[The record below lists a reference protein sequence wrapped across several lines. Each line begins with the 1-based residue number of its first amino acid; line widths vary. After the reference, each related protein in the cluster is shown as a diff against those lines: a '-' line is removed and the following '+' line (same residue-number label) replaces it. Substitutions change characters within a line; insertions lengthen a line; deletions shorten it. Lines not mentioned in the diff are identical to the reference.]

1 MFGQLLILFLS
12 PSLVYSSVL
21 LSGGL
26 YCTDSG
32 LTNTIHA
39 VPGTTISITCA
50 VDNTDGGLNLLI
62 WTIPSIGV
70 QVANV
75 NGIIGADPSVQPEFI
90 STINSANNTDATTNA
105 TLSFTA
111 VSELDGAVVNCRADD
126 ASVTESCTL
135 YILSELY
142 HY

>member
-1 MFGQLLILFLS
+1 M
-12 PSLVYSSVL
+12 YSSVL
-21 LSGGL
+21 LSDGP

-50 VDNTDGGLNLLI
+50 TDNPDGGTNLLI
-62 WTIPSIGV
+62 WTIPSFGV
-70 QVANV
+70 QVANL
-75 NGIIGADPSVQPEFI
+75 NGVLGADAVQPEFS
-90 STINSANNTDATTNA
+90 STVNSADIIDATTNA
-105 TLSFTA
+105 TLSFPA
-111 VSELDGAVVNCRADD
+111 VSELDGAVVNCIDLL
-126 ASVTESCTL
+126 SVTQSCTL

>member
-1 MFGQLLILFLS
+1 MLLLVVLFLS

-21 LSGGL
+21 LSDGL

-39 VPGTTISITCA
+39 VPDTTISITCA
-50 VDNTDGGLNLLI
+50 TDNPDTENNLLV
-62 WTIPSIGV
+62 WTIPSFGV
-70 QVANV
+70 SVANF
-75 NGIIGADPSVQPEFI
+75 GG
-90 STINSANNTDATTNA
+90 ANNGDDDQSEFFSTVNSFNNAEATTNA
-105 TLSFTA
+105 TLSFPA
-111 VSELDGAVVNCRADD
+111 VSGLDGAVVNCRADD
-126 ASVTESCTL
+126 TSVLVNCTL

>member
-1 MFGQLLILFLS
+1 MLLLVVLFLS

-21 LSGGL
+21 LSDGL

-39 VPGTTISITCA
+39 VPGTTISITCT
-50 VDNTDGGLNLLI
+50 VDNPDGGNNFLI
-62 WTIPSIGV
+62 WTIPSFGV
-70 QVANV
+70 SVANF
-75 NGIIGADPSVQPEFI
+75 NGASADDGDQPEFI
-90 STINSANNTDATTNA
+90 STVNSADNTDATTNA
-105 TLSFTA
+105 TLSFPA